1 MTGRKTDIDDEQQ
14 VMVRKRQR
22 CKLSLGCAKAGVA
35 QKREA
40 VIGAVVGKP
49 SHNST

>member
-1 MTGRKTDIDDEQQ
+1 
-14 VMVRKRQR
+14 MVRKRWR
-22 CKLSLGCAKAGVA
+22 CELSPGYAKAGVA

-40 VIGAVVGKP
+40 VIGVVVGKP